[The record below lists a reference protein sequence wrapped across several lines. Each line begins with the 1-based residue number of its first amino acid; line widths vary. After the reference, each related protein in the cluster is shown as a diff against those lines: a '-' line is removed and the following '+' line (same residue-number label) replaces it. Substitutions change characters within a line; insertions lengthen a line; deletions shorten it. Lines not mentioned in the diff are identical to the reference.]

1 MQSLGTLLL
10 QNGWITK
17 QQLGLAISK
26 QREIGGRLGSCLLE
40 MGAISEGLLD
50 RVLAEQQGVAIA
62 TAEDIRDVPD
72 ELIQLLP
79 ARIATRYE
87 AIPFRFSGA
96 RVEIAMLEVD
106 NLWLQDELSF
116 IIGRRLKV
124 HIASEVRLVAALAQ
138 YYNAPLAER
147 FAKLEN
153 LLDQQR
159 QRPPKVSSGVHPES
173 RLVHSDDL
181 NDLTSQVVPIR
192 QVQPDPDEAEPE
204 ATDTQETT
212 EGPSP
217 HSIPLS
223 EQELANLET
232 EAALEESG
240 SNVSPFLYTRDQS
253 SEGVIDI
260 GDVEARLA
268 AARHPEEVGQILIDY
283 LAQFFV
289 RVLVFQVR
297 HGAVC
302 GWLGHGPGLDRER
315 LGKFNVPFNEPSI
328 FLNLREGG
336 SFFIGKLP
344 AMPPHLELAACWSK
358 DLTDECAVFP
368 LRIQDHLV
376 SMIYGDRGPL
386 GLQALD
392 LELIRRLT
400 TVASQAFERCIL
412 EQKQA
417 RLRQASDQK

>member
-10 QNGWITK
+10 QNGSITK

-50 RVLAEQQGVAIA
+50 RILAEQQGVLIA
-62 TAEDIRDVPD
+62 TAEDLRDISN
-72 ELIQLLP
+72 ELIQMLP
-79 ARIATRYE
+79 ARIAIRYQ
-87 AIPFRFSGA
+87 AVPFRVSGS

-124 HIASEVRLVAALAQ
+124 YIASEVRLVSALAK
-138 YYNAPLAER
+138 YYGGPLPER
-147 FAKLEN
+147 FMKLERM
-153 LLDQQR
+153 LDQQR
-159 QRPPKVSSGVHPES
+159 QRPVQQTPGAHPES
-173 RLVHSDDL
+173 RLVHWDDL
-181 NDLTSQVVPIR
+181 DELSSQVVPIR
-192 QVQPDPDEAEPE
+192 GAESENGDAEAEAHEPRQPDD
-204 ATDTQETT
+204 
-212 EGPSP
+212 GSSP
-217 HSIPLS
+217 QSIPLS
-223 EQELANLET
+223 DSELDSLGAEG
-232 EAALEESG
+232 AFEEPG
-240 SNVSPFLYTRDQS
+240 ATVSPFLYTRDHS
-253 SEGVIDI
+253 SEGVVEID
-260 GDVEARLA
+260 DVEAQLTA
-268 AARHPEEVGQILIDY
+268 AGHPEEVGQILVDY

-289 RVLVFQVR
+289 RVLIFQVR
-297 HGAVC
+297 QGSVL
-302 GWLGHGPGLDRER
+302 GWLGHGPGLDRDR
-315 LGKFNVPFNEPSI
+315 LSDLRVTFDEPSI

-344 AMPPHLELAACWSK
+344 EMPPHLELASCWSK
-358 DLTDECAVFP
+358 DLADECAVFP

-376 SMIYGDRGPL
+376 CLIYGDRGPL

-392 LELIRRLT
+392 LDLIRRLT

-417 RLRQASDQK
+417 RLRQASDR